1 MPSLTDISQRGA
13 KMGPRKNT
21 KLTVQPIDI
30 KELTATSAII
40 KLQTRTK
47 GIVGYIVP
55 TQPLFPD
62 EKVVE

>member
-1 MPSLTDISQRGA
+1 
-13 KMGPRKNT
+13 MGPRKNT